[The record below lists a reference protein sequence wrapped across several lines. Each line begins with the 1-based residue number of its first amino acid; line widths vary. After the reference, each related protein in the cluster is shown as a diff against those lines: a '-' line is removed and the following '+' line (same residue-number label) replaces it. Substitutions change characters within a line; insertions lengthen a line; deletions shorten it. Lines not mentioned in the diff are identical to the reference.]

1 MSTTITINTI
11 WCWSVLMKLFRC
23 WILKYQR
30 SKENHKTD
38 CSVILR
44 DIIDQHSD
52 TWSRGTDRWS
62 QNNQRL
68 SAHHHDKFG
77 LVWTIKKSYMID
89 YWSSITFWTFP
100 GCSCIFDKQ
109 QRESW
114 GSFLRREPCKNSHTS
129 APAKER
135 KHVFALRVN
144 LTINNQLLQ
153 LWNIKMTLKPQALRF
168 F

>member
-1 MSTTITINTI
+1 
-11 WCWSVLMKLFRC
+11 MKLFRC

-30 SKENHKTD
+30 SKEHHSNGNSERHNRSTFSYMKSRYW
-38 CSVILR
+38 SVVTR
-44 DIIDQHSD
+44 QPAAFRSSP
-52 TWSRGTDRWS
+52 W
-62 QNNQRL
+62 Q
-68 SAHHHDKFG
+68 
-77 LVWTIKKSYMID
+77 VWTLNGKKSYAID
-89 YWSSITFWTFP
+89 YWSSIRFWTFP
-100 GCSCIFDKQ
+100 GCSCISDKQ

-114 GSFLRREPCKNSHTS
+114 GSFLRREPCKNSRTS

-153 LWNIKMTLKPQALRF
+153 VWNVKMTLKTQALCF